1 MALIPLP
8 LGSAPPRCVLLVCL
22 GVALLTCNSSTNQS
36 PAVQTPRLCDP
47 VSTRSFSLMV
57 WYCVKAS
64 LASCLSCQFG
74 LYLLSTTHLLPVT
87 SLSLALVSSYHLTTK
102 VKKAKQSLHVKISCL
117 FYASL
122 FIGLTYMCLSAG
134 LGSAVSVPQSTRHN
148 ALPHSLL
155 MAVGLSHN
163 NTAVGNRPTIRHVLL
178 S

>member
-1 MALIPLP
+1 M
-8 LGSAPPRCVLLVCL
+8 VLRQ
-22 GVALLTCNSSTNQS
+22 G
-36 PAVQTPRLCDP
+36 
-47 VSTRSFSLMV
+47 
-57 WYCVKAS
+57 
-64 LASCLSCQFG
+64 QFG
-74 LYLLSTTHLLPVT
+74 LYLLSTTHLLPVCQGKKPQTINHLTRLT

-134 LGSAVSVPQSTRHN
+134 LGSVVSVPQSTRHN

-163 NTAVGNRPTIRHVLL
+163 NTAVGNRPTIRHALL